1 MNLKTW
7 TGAVVLA
14 GGLALG
20 AGTLTAGAQTC
31 VPPTVDAADYFVNG
45 QLDVAAYA
53 AAVAA
58 ANAVCA
64 GTGSGGGV
72 TTLPATGSDNS
83 TLLPVAVGLTALG
96 GALVVSTAVRRRS
109 TTTS

>member
-45 QLDVAAYA
+45 ELDVAAYA

-64 GTGSGGGV
+64 GTGSGGG